1 MTEPAEMEPVE
12 QLEEKLEEKEEKLEE
27 KPKKQRKEAEDP
39 PEEITLQTAHG
50 PVIFSKKKPV
60 GRPKKEAKA
69 KAKAKEAKPMAKKVT
84 IEEPPV
90 EPPAAEVDKE
100 NAPPPP
106 PPEPP
111 LVRMSAKERLEEHM
125 KTMFMLKGDQKE
137 SQRNK
142 YRAMLRA

>member
-1 MTEPAEMEPVE
+1 
-12 QLEEKLEEKEEKLEE
+12 
-27 KPKKQRKEAEDP
+27 
-39 PEEITLQTAHG
+39 
-50 PVIFSKKKPV
+50 
-60 GRPKKEAKA
+60 
-69 KAKAKEAKPMAKKVT
+69 MAPKKVT

-90 EPPAAEVDKE
+90 EAPAAEVDKE

-106 PPEPP
+106 PPEQPP

-125 KTMFMLKGDQKE
+125 KTMHMLKGDQKE